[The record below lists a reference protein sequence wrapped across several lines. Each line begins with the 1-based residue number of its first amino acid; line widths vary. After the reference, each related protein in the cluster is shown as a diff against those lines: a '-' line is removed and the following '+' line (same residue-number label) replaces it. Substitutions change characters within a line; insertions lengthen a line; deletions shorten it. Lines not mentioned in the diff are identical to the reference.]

1 MDRAFN
7 IATMPG
13 RYIGDSVMPG
23 DAAPPPLIGA
33 GDPPPFEWINPGGT
47 AAAVLICD
55 HASRAVPRA
64 LDNLGLED
72 AVLRRHLGW
81 DIGAAEVTRHLSAA
95 LDAPAVLAGYSRLVV
110 DLNRRLDDP
119 TSIAAVSHGV
129 MVPGNQGLGG
139 AETRARVDR
148 IFRPYHRAVAAAI
161 ARSRARGVAPA
172 IVSVHSYTPV
182 LDGVERPWHIGIL
195 WDRDRRLA
203 GPLIA
208 ALAADPALCIGDNA
222 PYSGG
227 ERFGTSIETHA
238 TPAGLANALIE
249 IRQDLIDT
257 HHGAERCAAVLASA
271 LAGILDATGRDPAE
285 AS

>member
-1 MDRAFN
+1 
-7 IATMPG
+7 MPG
-13 RYIGDSVMPG
+13 RHIIDPAMPG
-23 DAAPPPLIGA
+23 QDAAPPLLGA
-33 GDPPPFEWINPGGT
+33 DDPPPFEWVNPDGR

-55 HASRAVPRA
+55 HASRAVPQA
-64 LDNLGLED
+64 LADLGLE
-72 AVLRRHLGW
+72 AAELRRHLAW
-81 DIGAAEVTRHLSAA
+81 DLGAAEVTRLMSAA
-95 LDAPAVLAGYSRLVV
+95 LDAPAVLGGYSRLVV

-129 MVPGNQGLGG
+129 AVPANHGLGP
-139 AETRARVDR
+139 AALRRRVDE

-161 ARSRARGVAPA
+161 GRSRARGVAPA

-208 ALAADPALCIGDNA
+208 GLAADPELCVGDNR
-222 PYSGG
+222 PYSGR
-227 ERFGTSIETHA
+227 ERFGYSIETHA

-257 HHGAERCAAVLASA
+257 QHGAERWAAVLAAA
-271 LAGILDATGRDPAE
+271 LAEALGTLGRGPAE
-285 AS
+285 GV

>member
-1 MDRAFN
+1 MDRSFN
-7 IATMPG
+7 IETMPE
-13 RYIGDSVMPG
+13 RHVSDLAMPG
-23 DAAPPPLIGA
+23 HRPTPLIGA
-33 GDPPPFEWINPGGT
+33 DDPPPFESINPDGR

-72 AVLRRHLGW
+72 PVLRRHLGW
-81 DIGAAEVTRHLSAA
+81 DIGAAEVTRLLSAA
-95 LDAPAVLAGYSRLVV
+95 LDAPAVLSGYSRLVV
-110 DLNRRLDDP
+110 DVNRRLGDP

-129 MVPGNQGLGG
+129 PVPGNQGLGRT
-139 AETRARVDR
+139 ATRARVER

-161 ARSRARGVAPA
+161 ARARARGVVPA

-182 LDGVERPWHIGIL
+182 LDGVERPWHIGVL
-195 WDRDRRLA
+195 WDRDPRLA
-203 GPLIA
+203 VPLIGR
-208 ALAADPALCIGDNA
+208 LAADPTLCVGDNE
-222 PYSGG
+222 PYSGRD
-227 ERFGTSIETHA
+227 RFGYSIETHA

-257 HHGAERCAAVLASA
+257 HHGAERCAAVLATA
-271 LAGILDATGRDPAE
+271 LTEILERTDPGSAE